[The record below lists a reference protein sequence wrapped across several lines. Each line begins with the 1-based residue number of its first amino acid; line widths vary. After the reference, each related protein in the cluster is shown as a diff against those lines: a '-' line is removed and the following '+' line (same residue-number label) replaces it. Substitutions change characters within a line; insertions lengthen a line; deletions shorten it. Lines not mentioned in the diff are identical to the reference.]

1 MRVAVRKRRAVRTR
15 MRTRAARRAWWAR
28 TQTPRR
34 KVRVPQG
41 PTSRQR
47 RAGTRCSRP
56 VSGWEPLSP
65 KPLGW
70 GRAPETSDLKDSGCA
85 GPGALGHDTKHQ

>member
-1 MRVAVRKRRAVRTR
+1 MRVAVRKRRAVRMR

-34 KVRVPQG
+34 KVCVPQG

-47 RAGTRCSRP
+47 RAGTRCSGP
-56 VSGWEPLSP
+56 AFWLGAP
-65 KPLGW
+65 KPE
-70 GRAPETSDLKDSGCA
+70 APGVGT
-85 GPGALGHDTKHQ
+85 GP